1 MNEGDICLETY
12 ELSECN
18 WIQFFG
24 PLTIRYMLYYLYE
37 TIIYKYTCFT
47 MNRSEWIFMTTML
60 AYWLISVSSFT
71 SIYIEGIKYMNIVDN
86 YAGILVSTVFLS
98 NNDFILKI

>member
-1 MNEGDICLETY
+1 
-12 ELSECN
+12 
-18 WIQFFG
+18 
-24 PLTIRYMLYYLYE
+24 
-37 TIIYKYTCFT
+37 

>member
-1 MNEGDICLETY
+1 
-12 ELSECN
+12 
-18 WIQFFG
+18 
-24 PLTIRYMLYYLYE
+24 
-37 TIIYKYTCFT
+37 
-47 MNRSEWIFMTTML
+47 MTTML